1 MKIFILKFVFIVQ
14 NISLI
19 QQQRFLIINVQK
31 LAGLR
36 CCGYNRIVEKSA
48 SYVRDEKTGRFRDFT
63 SINLP
68 EQKQTE

>member
-1 MKIFILKFVFIVQ
+1 MKIFILKFTFIVQ
-14 NISLI
+14 NINSTTTFFNYK
-19 QQQRFLIINVQK
+19 RSK
-31 LAGLR
+31 TGLR